1 MKIASNKLSDLYEF
15 YKSELLSMYDA
26 DELYAIFEIVCEK
39 YLRFSRAELK
49 QQFDS
54 NINQSDLIF
63 IYDAAKALKT
73 GLPVQYILKEA
84 FFYDS
89 FFEVTPDVLIPR
101 PETEELVDLVIKSIS
116 PGSLLTNHYSLLDIG
131 TGSGCIP
138 ITLKKQLP
146 GIQAFGI
153 DISEAALEVAKRNAR
168 KQLYKKN
175 LVPFFFFFSFIFP
188 PPHHTP
194 KNPHARKH
202 QTEIHFQKIDVLAP
216 NASFQILNLTQLV
229 PEPVEGH
236 YSLIISNPPY
246 IAHSEAAQMEQR
258 VLAHEPHLALFV
270 DNDDPIIFY
279 RRIIDLCESCLAP
292 GGHLFF
298 ELNPLFAVDIK
309 NYADSVNFFN
319 FAELMIDMSGKNR
332 FLKAQKK

>member
-168 KQLYKKN
+168 K
-175 LVPFFFFFSFIFP
+175 
-188 PPHHTP
+188 
-194 KNPHARKH
+194 H

>member
-1 MKIASNKLSDLYEF
+1 MKIASNKLSDLYGF
-15 YKSELLSMYDA
+15 YKSELSDIYDE

-39 YLRFSRAELK
+39 YLKFSKTDVR
-49 QQFDS
+49 QQFEA
-54 NINQSDLIF
+54 NVNQSDLIL

-73 GLPVQYILKEA
+73 GLPVQYVLKEA

-101 PETEELVDLVIKSIS
+101 PETEELVDLVLKLN
-116 PGSLLTNHYSLLDIG
+116 PDEHHESLLDIG

-138 ITLKKQLP
+138 VTLKKHLR
-146 GIQAFGI
+146 GIRAFGI
-153 DISEAALEVAKRNAR
+153 DISEHALEVARRNA
-168 KQLYKKN
+168 L
-175 LVPFFFFFSFIFP
+175 
-188 PPHHTP
+188 
-194 KNPHARKH
+194 KH
-202 QTEIHFQKIDVLAP
+202 KVDVHFHKIDILDP
-216 NASFQILNLTQLV
+216 NALPQLSTLSSQ
-229 PEPVEGH
+229 
-236 YSLIISNPPY
+236 YSLIVSNPPY

-270 DNDDPIIFY
+270 DHEDPSIFY
-279 RRIIDLCESCLAP
+279 KRTIDLCESHLAP

-309 NYADSVNFFN
+309 NYADRINLFN
-319 FAELMIDMSGKNR
+319 FAELIIDMSGKNR

>member
-1 MKIASNKLSDLYEF
+1 MKIASNKLSDLYGF
-15 YKSELLSMYDA
+15 YKSELSGLYDA

-39 YLRFSRAELK
+39 YLKWSRAELK
-49 QQFDS
+49 QQFES
-54 NINQSDLIF
+54 NINQSDLIL

-73 GLPVQYILKEA
+73 GLPVQYVLKEA

-89 FFEVTPDVLIPR
+89 YFEVTPDVLIPR
-101 PETEELVDLVIKSIS
+101 PETEELVDLIIKSMS
-116 PGSLLTNHYSLLDIG
+116 DTSHPDNFRDSNLKSHYSILDIG

-138 ITLKKQLP
+138 ITLKKHLP

-153 DISEAALEVAKRNAR
+153 DISEGALEVAK
-168 KQLYKKN
+168 KN
-175 LVPFFFFFSFIFP
+175 
-188 PPHHTP
+188 
-194 KNPHARKH
+194 ARKH
-202 QTEIHFQKIDVLAP
+202 QAEVHFQKIDVLDP
-216 NASFQILNLTQLV
+216 NASSLISVLNTQ
-229 PEPVEGH
+229 
-236 YSLIISNPPY
+236 YSLLISNPPY
-246 IAHSEAAQMEQR
+246 IAHSEAAQMEEH

-279 RRIIDLCESCLAP
+279 RRIIDLCESCLAS

-309 NYADSVNFFN
+309 NYADSVNLFN
-319 FAELMIDMSGKNR
+319 FAELIIDMSGKNR

>member
-15 YKSELLSMYDA
+15 YKLELSGMYDA

-49 QQFDS
+49 QQFES
-54 NINQSDLIF
+54 NINQSDLIL

-73 GLPVQYILKEA
+73 GLPVQYVLKEA
-84 FFYDS
+84 FFYNS
-89 FFEVTPDVLIPR
+89 FFEVRPDVLIPR
-101 PETEELVDLVIKSIS
+101 PETEELVDLIIKSVS
-116 PGSLLTNHYSLLDIG
+116 PDSRITNPYSLLDIG

-146 GIQAFGI
+146 DIQAFGI
-153 DISEAALEVAKRNAR
+153 DISDAALEVAKRNA
-168 KQLYKKN
+168 
-175 LVPFFFFFSFIFP
+175 
-188 PPHHTP
+188 H
-194 KNPHARKH
+194 KH
-202 QTEIHFQKIDVLAP
+202 QAEVT
-216 NASFQILNLTQLV
+216 FQICDILD
-229 PEPVEGH
+229 PEVQSRSPLFTNH

-319 FAELMIDMSGKNR
+319 FAELIIDMSGKNR

>member
-15 YKSELLSMYDA
+15 YKSELSGIYDA

-39 YLRFSRAELK
+39 YLKFSKADVR
-49 QQFDS
+49 QQFDA
-54 NINQSDLIF
+54 NVNQSDLIL

-73 GLPVQYILKEA
+73 GLPVQYVLKEA

-101 PETEELVDLVIKSIS
+101 PETEELVDMIIHD
-116 PGSLLTNHYSLLDIG
+116 PSLFITKELSVLDIG

-138 ITLKKQLP
+138 VTLKKHLP

-153 DISEAALEVAKRNAR
+153 DISEPALEVAR
-168 KQLYKKN
+168 KN
-175 LVPFFFFFSFIFP
+175 
-188 PPHHTP
+188 
-194 KNPHARKH
+194 ARKH
-202 QTEIHFQKIDVLAP
+202 QADVHFHKIDILDP
-216 NASFQILNLTQLV
+216 NALAHISNLIPIAIGT
-229 PEPVEGH
+229 H
-236 YSLIISNPPY
+236 YSLIVSNPPY
-246 IAHSEAAQMEQR
+246 IAHSEAARMEQR

-270 DNDDPIIFY
+270 EHDDPAIFY
-279 RRIIDLCESCLAP
+279 KRIIDLCESCLAP

-309 NYADSVNFFN
+309 NYADRINLFN
-319 FAELMIDMSGKNR
+319 FAELIVDMSGKNR
-332 FLKAQKK
+332 FLKARKK

>member
-15 YKSELLSMYDA
+15 YKTELSGMYDA

-39 YLRFSRAELK
+39 YLKFSKTDVR
-49 QQFDS
+49 QQLEA
-54 NINQSDLIF
+54 NVNQSDLIL

-73 GLPVQYILKEA
+73 GLPVQYVLKEA

-101 PETEELVDLVIKSIS
+101 PETEELVDMIIHD
-116 PGSLLTNHYSLLDIG
+116 PSLFIAKELSVLDIG
-131 TGSGCIP
+131 TGSGCIS
-138 ITLKKQLP
+138 ITLKKHLP

-153 DISEAALEVAKRNAR
+153 DISEPALEVAK
-168 KQLYKKN
+168 KN
-175 LVPFFFFFSFIFP
+175 
-188 PPHHTP
+188 
-194 KNPHARKH
+194 ARKH
-202 QTEIHFQKIDVLAP
+202 QADVHFQKCDILDPKAL
-216 NASFQILNLTQLV
+216 SQISLLST
-229 PEPVEGH
+229 H

-246 IAHSEAAQMEQR
+246 IALSEAAQMEQR

-270 DNDDPIIFY
+270 EHDDPAIFY
-279 RRIIDLCESCLAP
+279 KRIIDLCESCLAP

-309 NYADSVNFFN
+309 NYADRINLFN
-319 FAELMIDMSGKNR
+319 FAELIVDMSGKNR
-332 FLKAQKK
+332 FLKARKK

>member
-1 MKIASNKLSDLYEF
+1 MKIASNKLSDLYAF
-15 YKSELLSMYDA
+15 YKSELLGMYDA
-26 DELYAIFEIVCEK
+26 DELYAIFEVVCEK
-39 YLRFSRAELK
+39 YLRFSRSELK

-73 GLPVQYILKEA
+73 GLPVQYVLREA

-101 PETEELVDLVIKSIS
+101 PETEELVDLIIKSTS
-116 PGSLLTNHYSLLDIG
+116 PDPLITHPYSLLDIG

-146 GIQAFGI
+146 GIRAFGI
-153 DISEAALEVAKRNAR
+153 DISEAALEVAKRNG
-168 KQLYKKN
+168 
-175 LVPFFFFFSFIFP
+175 
-188 PPHHTP
+188 
-194 KNPHARKH
+194 RKH
-202 QTEIHFQKIDVLAP
+202 QADVT
-216 NASFQILNLTQLV
+216 FQICDILD
-229 PEPVEGH
+229 PEVQSRSPLFTNH

-309 NYADSVNFFN
+309 NYADSVNLFN
-319 FAELMIDMSGKNR
+319 FAELINDMSGKSR